1 MEGPPGG
8 TSKTT
13 HPDGSTKW
21 TRRYGPDTI
30 MDKEILML
38 MTGID
43 QRMELR
49 RPIRIANQDVALS
62 QTIQS
67 ERK

>member
-1 MEGPPGG
+1 M
-8 TSKTT
+8 
-13 HPDGSTKW
+13 
-21 TRRYGPDTI
+21 I

-49 RPIRIANQDVALS
+49 RPTRIANQDVPLS